1 MHKGLYVSGFL
12 YHEPSNQ
19 ILLQQIQ
26 SISPSWS
33 LFESEEVE
41 EDANPATTFADLIRN
56 TLQLKLVIKTIQE
69 VYTYLNEDASKNYS
83 ITYAPVTSL
92 KTALAQSRDGKI
104 CKWFGPREILK
115 LNLSPQTRHD
125 VTVGQRVI
133 DAKMRKLMGLHTFE

>member
-1 MHKGLYVSGFL
+1 MLKGYYVSGFL

-19 ILLQQIQ
+19 ILLQQ
-26 SISPSWS
+26 SLSTSPSWS

-41 EDANPATTFADLIRN
+41 EDASPVTTFAELIHN

-69 VYTYLNEDASKNYS
+69 VYTYLNEDVNKNYA
-83 ITYAPVTSL
+83 ITYAPVRSL
-92 KTALAQSRDGKI
+92 KTIPSQDGKNY
-104 CKWFGPREILK
+104 KWFGSREILK

-133 DAKMRKLMGLHTFE
+133 DAKLRKLMGLHTFE

>member
-1 MHKGLYVSGFL
+1 MLKGFYVNGFL
-12 YHEPSNQ
+12 YHEPTNQ

-26 SISPSWS
+26 SSPSWS

-41 EDANPATTFADLIRN
+41 EDCNPAATFAELIHN

-69 VYTYLNEDASKNYS
+69 VYTYLNEEVNKNYS
-83 ITYAPVTSL
+83 ITYAPVRNL
-92 KTALAQSRDGKI
+92 KTVPGDKGKI
-104 CKWFGPREILK
+104 YKWFGPREILK
-115 LNLSPQTRHD
+115 LNLSSQTRHD

>member
-1 MHKGLYVSGFL
+1 MLKGYYVSGFL
-12 YHEPSNQ
+12 YHEPTNQ

-26 SISPSWS
+26 SLSPSWS

-41 EDANPATTFADLIRN
+41 ENASPAATFADLIRN
-56 TLQLKLVIKTIQE
+56 TLQLKLVIKSIQE
-69 VYTYLNEDASKNYS
+69 VYSYLNEEVNKNYS

-92 KTALAQSRDGKI
+92 KTALTASHEGKI

-115 LNLSPQTRHD
+115 LNLSAQTRHD

>member
-1 MHKGLYVSGFL
+1 MLKGFYVSGFL
-12 YHEPSNQ
+12 YHEPTNQ

-26 SISPSWS
+26 SSSPYWS

-41 EDANPATTFADLIRN
+41 ESANPAATFASLIHN
-56 TLQLKLVIKTIQE
+56 TLQLTLVIKTIQE
-69 VYTYLNEDASKNYS
+69 VYTYLNEDVNKNYS
-83 ITYAPVTSL
+83 ITYAPVRSL
-92 KTALAQSRDGKI
+92 KTAICENGKI